1 MKFKD
6 CFQKLQNFLRGKSDI
21 CMVNASEINDSQ
33 NNRNAFIESSI
44 PKACLLGNLNFDK
57 EYDKAIEEGKL
68 IEAEYPNDYF
78 VHCNLMVSYFKKGD
92 IENCNKEAKL
102 AIIKGHHTGYC
113 ESRLSINLYKDRKYH
128 QVIQLSEIEEN
139 PRFGLFF
146 DDVYKRKL
154 KAQKHID
161 KATDTKEERLF
172 TEEEIEELY
181 QNVEKQ
187 KALREWYMRTRSLI
201 NEELCKLRKK
211 DWLNDKSVVE
221 EMEFYTNELIDLSRK
236 YGHLC

>member
-1 MKFKD
+1 MDF
-6 CFQKLQNFLRGKSDI
+6 FQKLKQILHRKSDVS
-21 CMVNASEINDSQ
+21 MVKASEISDSLK
-33 NNRNAFIESSI
+33 NKEVVAESSV
-44 PKACLLGNLNFDK
+44 PEGCLLGNLNFHK
-57 EYDKAIEEGKL
+57 EYDRAIEEGKR

-78 VHCNLMVSYFKKGD
+78 VHCNMMVSYFKKGD

-113 ESRLSINLYKDRKYH
+113 ENRLSINLYKARKYY

-154 KAQKHID
+154 RAQKHID

-172 TEEEIEELY
+172 TDEEIEELY

-187 KALREWYMRTRSLI
+187 KTLREWYIHTRSLI
-201 NEELCKLRKK
+201 NEKLCKLRKK
-211 DWLNDKSVVE
+211 DWLNDKSVVK
-221 EMEFYTNELIDLSRK
+221 EMEFYTNELMELSRK
-236 YGHLC
+236 YGYLY

>member
-1 MKFKD
+1 MDF
-6 CFQKLQNFLRGKSDI
+6 FQKLKQILHRKSDVS
-21 CMVNASEINDSQ
+21 MVKASEISDSLKDKEVV
-33 NNRNAFIESSI
+33 AESSV
-44 PKACLLGNLNFDK
+44 PEGCLLGNLNFHK
-57 EYDKAIEEGKL
+57 EYDRAIVEGKR

-78 VHCNLMVSYFKKGD
+78 VHCNMMVSYFKKGD

-113 ESRLSINLYKDRKYH
+113 ENRLSINLYKARKYY

-154 KAQKHID
+154 RAQKHID

-172 TEEEIEELY
+172 TDEEIEELY

-187 KALREWYMRTRSLI
+187 KALREWYIHTRSLI
-201 NEELCKLRKK
+201 NEKLCKLRKK
-211 DWLNDKSVVE
+211 DWLNDKSVVK
-221 EMEFYTNELIDLSRK
+221 EMEFYTNELMELSRK
-236 YGHLC
+236 YGYLY

>member
-1 MKFKD
+1 MIDFINKLKSYLNHKD
-6 CFQKLQNFLRGKSDI
+6 DISMIKISSVSGGLNGKKI
-21 CMVNASEINDSQ
+21 A
-33 NNRNAFIESSI
+33 AESSV
-44 PKACLLGNLNFDK
+44 PEGCLTGNLNFHK
-57 EYDKAIEEGKL
+57 EYDKAIEEGKR

-78 VHCNLMVSYFKKGD
+78 EHCNLMVSYFKKGD

-113 ESRLSINLYKDRKYH
+113 ENRLSINLYKARKYH
-128 QVIQLSEIEEN
+128 QVIQLSDIEEN

-154 KAQKHID
+154 RAQKHID

-172 TEEEIEELY
+172 TDEEIEELY

-201 NEELCKLRKK
+201 NEKLCRLKKK

-221 EMEFYTNELIDLSRK
+221 EMGFYTNELIELSRK
-236 YGHLC
+236 YGYLC

>member
-1 MKFKD
+1 MDF
-6 CFQKLQNFLRGKSDI
+6 FQKLKQILHRKSDVS
-21 CMVNASEINDSQ
+21 MVKASEISDSLKDKEVV
-33 NNRNAFIESSI
+33 AESSV
-44 PKACLLGNLNFDK
+44 PEGCLLGNLNFHK
-57 EYDKAIEEGKL
+57 EYDRAIEEGKR

-78 VHCNLMVSYFKKGD
+78 VHCNMMVSYFKKGD

-154 KAQKHID
+154 RAQKHID

-172 TEEEIEELY
+172 TDEEIEELY

-187 KALREWYMRTRSLI
+187 KALREWFLKTRKQLREICYSRENYRQLMLGNKEVEKEMNHYREI
-201 NEELCKLRKK
+201 LSEL
-211 DWLNDKSVVE
+211 N
-221 EMEFYTNELIDLSRK
+221 RK
-236 YGHLC
+236 YGYLE

>member
-1 MKFKD
+1 MDF
-6 CFQKLQNFLRGKSDI
+6 FQKLKQILHRKSDVS
-21 CMVNASEINDSQ
+21 MVKASEISDSLKDKEVV
-33 NNRNAFIESSI
+33 AESSV
-44 PKACLLGNLNFDK
+44 PEGCLLGNLNFHK
-57 EYDKAIEEGKL
+57 EYDRAIEEGKR

-78 VHCNLMVSYFKKGD
+78 VHCNMMVSYFKKGD

-113 ESRLSINLYKDRKYH
+113 ENRLSINLYKARKYY

-154 KAQKHID
+154 RAQKHID

-172 TEEEIEELY
+172 TDEEIEELY

-187 KALREWYMRTRSLI
+187 KALREWYIHTRSLI
-201 NEELCKLRKK
+201 NEKLCKLRKK
-211 DWLNDKSVVE
+211 DWLNDKSAVK
-221 EMEFYTNELIDLSRK
+221 EMEFYTNELMELSRK
-236 YGHLC
+236 YGYLY

>member
-1 MKFKD
+1 MIDFINKLKSYLNRKD
-6 CFQKLQNFLRGKSDI
+6 DISTIKISSVSDSLSDKK
-21 CMVNASEINDSQ
+21 VA
-33 NNRNAFIESSI
+33 AESFI
-44 PKACLLGNLNFDK
+44 PKGCLLGDLNFHK
-57 EYDKAIEEGKL
+57 EYDKAIEEGKW

-78 VHCNLMVSYFKKGD
+78 VPCNLMVSYFKKGD

-154 KAQKHID
+154 RAQKHID

-172 TEEEIEELY
+172 TDEEIEELY

-221 EMEFYTNELIDLSRK
+221 EMEFYTNELIELSRK

>member
-1 MKFKD
+1 MDF
-6 CFQKLQNFLRGKSDI
+6 FQKLKQILHRKSDVS
-21 CMVNASEINDSQ
+21 MVKASEISDSLKDKEVV
-33 NNRNAFIESSI
+33 AESSV
-44 PKACLLGNLNFDK
+44 PEGCLLGNLNFHK
-57 EYDKAIEEGKL
+57 EYDRAIEEGKR

-78 VHCNLMVSYFKKGD
+78 VHCNMMVSYFKKGD

-113 ESRLSINLYKDRKYH
+113 ENRLSINLYKARKYY

-154 KAQKHID
+154 RAQKHID

-172 TEEEIEELY
+172 TDEEIEELY

-187 KALREWYMRTRSLI
+187 KALREWYIHTRSLT
-201 NEELCKLRKK
+201 NEKLCKLRKK
-211 DWLNDKSVVE
+211 DWLNDKSVVK
-221 EMEFYTNELIDLSRK
+221 EMEFYTNELMELSRK
-236 YGHLC
+236 YGYLY

>member
-1 MKFKD
+1 MDF
-6 CFQKLQNFLRGKSDI
+6 FQKLKQILHRKSDVS
-21 CMVNASEINDSQ
+21 MVKASEISDSLKDKEVV
-33 NNRNAFIESSI
+33 AESSV
-44 PKACLLGNLNFDK
+44 PEGCLLGNLNFHK
-57 EYDKAIEEGKL
+57 EYDRAIEEGKR

-78 VHCNLMVSYFKKGD
+78 VHCNMMVSYFKKGD

-113 ESRLSINLYKDRKYH
+113 ENRLSINLYKARKYY

-154 KAQKHID
+154 RAQKHID

-172 TEEEIEELY
+172 TDEEIEELY

-187 KALREWYMRTRSLI
+187 KALREWYIHTRSLI
-201 NEELCKLRKK
+201 NEKLCKLRKK
-211 DWLNDKSVVE
+211 DWLNDKSVVK
-221 EMEFYTNELIDLSRK
+221 EMEFYTNELMELSRK
-236 YGHLC
+236 YGYLY

>member
-1 MKFKD
+1 MDF
-6 CFQKLQNFLRGKSDI
+6 FQKLKQILHRKSDVS
-21 CMVNASEINDSQ
+21 MVKASEISDSLKDKEVV
-33 NNRNAFIESSI
+33 AESSV
-44 PKACLLGNLNFDK
+44 PEGCLLGNLNFHK
-57 EYDKAIEEGKL
+57 EYDRAIEEGKR

-78 VHCNLMVSYFKKGD
+78 VHCNMMVSYFKKGD

-113 ESRLSINLYKDRKYH
+113 ENRLSINLYKARKYY

-154 KAQKHID
+154 RAQKHIDID

-172 TEEEIEELY
+172 TDEEIEELY

-187 KALREWYMRTRSLI
+187 KALREWYIHTRCLI
-201 NEELCKLRKK
+201 NEKLCKLRKK
-211 DWLNDKSVVE
+211 DWLNDKSVVK
-221 EMEFYTNELIDLSRK
+221 EMEFYTNELMELSRK
-236 YGHLC
+236 YGYLY

>member
-1 MKFKD
+1 MIDFINKLKSYLNCKD
-6 CFQKLQNFLRGKSDI
+6 GISMIKISSASDSLSDKKI
-21 CMVNASEINDSQ
+21 VA
-33 NNRNAFIESSI
+33 ESSV
-44 PKACLLGNLNFDK
+44 PEGCLIGNLNFHK
-57 EYDKAIEEGKL
+57 EYDKAIEEGKR

-113 ESRLSINLYKDRKYH
+113 ESRLSINLYKQKKYH

-139 PRFGLFF
+139 PRFGGFF

-154 KAQKHID
+154 RAQKNIA
-161 KATDTKEERLF
+161 KAVDTKQDRLF
-172 TEEEIEELY
+172 TDKEIEELY

-187 KALREWYMRTRSLI
+187 RELREWYLRTQSLI
-201 NEELCKLRKK
+201 KEELSKLRKK
-211 DWLNDKSVVE
+211 DWLNNKSVLKE
-221 EMEFYTNELIDLSRK
+221 IEFYTNELMELSRK
-236 YGHLC
+236 YGYLC

>member
-1 MKFKD
+1 MDF
-6 CFQKLQNFLRGKSDI
+6 FQKLKQILHRKSDVS
-21 CMVNASEINDSQ
+21 MVKASEISDSLKDKEVV
-33 NNRNAFIESSI
+33 AESSV
-44 PKACLLGNLNFDK
+44 PEGCLLGNLNFHK
-57 EYDKAIEEGKL
+57 EYDRAIEEGKR

-78 VHCNLMVSYFKKGD
+78 VHCNMMVSYFKKGD

-154 KAQKHID
+154 RAQKHID

-172 TEEEIEELY
+172 TDEEIEELY

-187 KALREWYMRTRSLI
+187 KALREWYIHTRSLI
-201 NEELCKLRKK
+201 NEKLCKLRKK
-211 DWLNDKSVVE
+211 DWLNDKSVVK
-221 EMEFYTNELIDLSRK
+221 EMEFYTSELMELSRK
-236 YGHLC
+236 YGYLY